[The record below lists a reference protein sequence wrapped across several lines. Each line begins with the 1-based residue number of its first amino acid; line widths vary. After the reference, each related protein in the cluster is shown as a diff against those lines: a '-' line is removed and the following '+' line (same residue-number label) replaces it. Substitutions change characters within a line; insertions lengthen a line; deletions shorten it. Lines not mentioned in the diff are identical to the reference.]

1 MSTAMPVNSRPVF
14 LIDSMNYIFRAYY
27 GLPDTIT
34 APSGMKTNAVLGYL
48 RTLLRIIKEQD
59 PPYIAAAFEGAHSFR
74 RELFAEYKANRV
86 SPPDDLKVQFGY
98 CRQITEAVGIPA
110 FQVETFEAD
119 DVIGSIAV
127 QMAELGHPVVIVSGD
142 KDLAQLV
149 DDRIQIYDL
158 AKNLWLDAAGVK
170 GKLGVEPSQ
179 VPDLL
184 ALLGDPVDNI
194 PGVPG
199 VGGKTATKL
208 LSVLQDG
215 RGHSESRLRRSEY
228 PRPGNDPP
236 AYRRK
241 SGHGAGESRVGSHP
255 LRYRPGHHSRKD
267 PIPEGQPVPRR
278 GSVQRTGVRSDP
290 GRHPDAARTAGAVRL
305 GPHRP
310 NLKSR
315 ISSFE
320 SPIGSHNGW
329 IDSSLSSRSTRN
341 AWALSRYVLSL
352 DSSVSLTV

>member
-1 MSTAMPVNSRPVF
+1 MPFNSRPVF

-48 RTLLRIIKEQD
+48 RTLLRIIKEQN

-110 FQVETFEAD
+110 FQAETFEAD

-149 DDRIQIYDL
+149 DDRIRIYDL

-170 GKLGVEPSQ
+170 DKLGVEPNQ

-184 ALLGDPVDNI
+184 ALLGDSVDNI

-208 LSVLQDG
+208 LSVCKTVEDIAGTDFDG
-215 RGHSESRLRRSEY
+215 VSIRGRETILRRIGE
-228 PRPGNDPP
+228 NLDTV
-236 AYRRK
+236 RK
-241 SGHGAGESRVGSHP
+241 SRELARIRCDIDLGITAEKI
-255 LRYRPGHHSRKD
+255 RYRKANPYLVVDLCNELGFEAILDEIPMRHEQPG
-267 PIPEGQPVPRR
+267 
-278 GSVQRTGVRSDP
+278 
-290 GRHPDAARTAGAVRL
+290 L
-305 GPHRP
+305 
-310 NLKSR
+310 
-315 ISSFE
+315 F
-320 SPIGSHNGW
+320 
-329 IDSSLSSRSTRN
+329 
-341 AWALSRYVLSL
+341 Y
-352 DSSVSLTV
+352 